1 MSDEAV
7 NPTSESRDSIAQ
19 MNYLRKRK
27 KEET

>member
-7 NPTSESRDSIAQ
+7 NPISESHDSIAQ